1 MGGNAATRS
10 PSYWLLVLLMVFY
23 LVMCLSVLC
32 DWYKG
37 FALIP
42 LSGLK
47 PLRYIRQPSPTNGK
61 GIAPTIPVL
70 HSRTLQPE

>member
-10 PSYWLLVLLMVFY
+10 PSYWLLVLLIVFY
-23 LVMCLSVLC
+23 FVMCLSFLC

-42 LSGLK
+42 LSVLK
-47 PLRYIRQPSPTNGK
+47 PLRYTRQPSPTNGK
-61 GIAPTIPVL
+61 GFAQQNTAARVRGLGP
-70 HSRTLQPE
+70 